1 MNDHRSIVIVAN
13 GRVQGVFYRDSTR
26 EKALEL
32 GLSGTVQNLPD
43 GTVRIVAQGPE
54 SGIEALVQWARQ
66 GPPASSVSHLDLT
79 YDGPTGKFDKFKI
92 IY

>member
-1 MNDHRSIVIVAN
+1 MDEMQRITIICY

-79 YDGPTGKFDKFKI
+79 YDGPTGKFDEFKI

>member
-1 MNDHRSIVIVAN
+1 MNDHRSIVIVAH

-79 YDGPTGKFDKFKI
+79 YDGPTGKFDEFKI